1 MENQHRKI
9 TGYRELNEAEIAMMN
24 EIKAMGE
31 ELGCLVER
39 LERTTL
45 VIDGVDTGEPLF
57 DQRWVE
63 EGKTDLQKGIM
74 GLVRSVAKP
83 GSF

>member
-9 TGYRELNEAEIAMMN
+9 TGYRELDETEIGMMN
-24 EIKAMGE
+24 EIKALGE
-31 ELGCLVER
+31 EMGCLVER

-45 VIDGVDTGEPLF
+45 IIGGKDTGEPVF
-57 DQRWVE
+57 DQKWVA

-74 GLVRSVAKP
+74 CLVRSVAKP